1 MSLFPD
7 NTPTPPDLP
16 ADIADREVLRR
27 AINAA
32 RAAEADTR
40 VALTA
45 AKAAHDAAHL
55 CRVAL
60 ERLDTP

>member
-7 NTPTPPDLP
+7 NTPALPALP
-16 ADIADREVLRR
+16 ADLTDREVLRR

-32 RAAEADTR
+32 RATEIQTHM
-40 VALTA
+40 ALTA